1 MIETE
6 EAKLKY
12 RAKTLLASL
21 PFREAVARKKRI
33 QREAGFSHA
42 RLSQIIN
49 AREGES
55 TSATPEQLEIIA
67 AALECSVAELR
78 NDLL

>member
-1 MIETE
+1 MIET

-12 RAKTLLASL
+12 TAKGILASL
-21 PFREAVARKKRI
+21 PFHDAVDRKKRI
-33 QREAGFSHA
+33 MEAAGFSHA
-42 RLSQIIN
+42 RLSQILN

-67 AALECSVAELR
+67 AALECSVADLR